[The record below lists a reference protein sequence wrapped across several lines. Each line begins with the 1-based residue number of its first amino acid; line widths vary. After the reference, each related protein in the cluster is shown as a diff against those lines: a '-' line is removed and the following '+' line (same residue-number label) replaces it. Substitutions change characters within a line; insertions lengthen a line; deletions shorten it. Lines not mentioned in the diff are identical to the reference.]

1 MAEALSRESPL
12 ASFGAGTDGRDPS
25 IVERFGLGQVNLRR
39 DGADLGFC
47 QAVEKALGLTLP
59 EAGRTATAGSVTVLW
74 LGPDEWLVVG
84 EDGGDV
90 LVDLLRQALK
100 GADAAITD
108 VSDARAVIRLSG
120 SRARDVL
127 AKGCTLD
134 LHPRVFGPGQVA
146 QSTLAKAD
154 VILFQVTG
162 DDDGGPIYDIHVGR
176 SFAEYL
182 WLWLEDARGLL
193 IPNG

>member
-1 MAEALSRESPL
+1 MAETLSRESPL
-12 ASFGAGTDGRDPS
+12 AGFGAGTEGGDPR
-25 IVERFGLGQVNLRR
+25 IVERPGLGQVNLRG
-39 DGADLGFC
+39 DGAYLGFR

-59 EAGRTATAGSVTVLW
+59 EAGHTSTAGTVTVLW

-84 EDGGDV
+84 EDGGDA
-90 LVDLLRQALK
+90 LVDLLCQALK
-100 GADAAITD
+100 GVDAAVTD

-120 SRARDVL
+120 SRVRDVL

-134 LHPRVFGPGQVA
+134 LHHRVFGPGQVA

-154 VILFQVTG
+154 VILFHVTG
-162 DDDGGPIYDIHVGR
+162 NDLAFDIHVGR

-182 WLWLEDARGLL
+182 WRWLEDARTNLHAC
-193 IPNG
+193 